1 MHIKTTGWYHAFVW
15 LVALGM
21 AWVPRCH
28 AAEAETHRFV
38 VRADEAFEQGQGAWG
53 VRLNDGGAVALYD
66 RVLVEDD
73 GPGIGSDAE
82 WLKTDRAPTTEI
94 GGNTRVKKVLHI
106 ERLGAKE
113 ARLCAP
119 ADVAIEINGRAVEI
133 AGSTPF
139 PQIPV
144 SLLKKGDNEV
154 VLYCLRKTG
163 TGTNRMANAVRDPS
177 KTERLE
183 PVPVLNVK
191 IALPEDILRNAPE
204 RKDRPRRS
212 FKSADGGKTWEPI
225 QGEYMVRLHL
235 VQHVPQ
241 GYFISPVVDLGQ
253 PGEDKRPLLTPVSI
267 QSVSLDANA
276 ETPDGTRVELA
287 VRTGRSPVYEAAL
300 WSDWQPPGAAVP
312 KGNRYLQWKATLF
325 SSDPAKTPLLRSVA
339 VEAKVS
345 RPQTPAW
352 AKALRVV
359 SFHNEEIRSTSLPFE
374 YEDPLHPRMVA
385 LRRKYRLDDVVAGAR
400 TETEQLVRLRDWVSR
415 QWKYTV
421 PESDYPAWDAD
432 EILTRKYGFCVQY
445 AIVLM
450 QSAISLGHQARF
462 VFGHNPGAFDGGG
475 HEVCEIWSNE
485 HRKWIFFDSHQN
497 WHYVPPQT
505 NVPLSMLEVHDLVL
519 KTYYGG
525 QPATFANPPRK
536 RQPSDAIAIC
546 YGTSMTPG
554 MPPKGFETHY
564 ADGRYTA
571 PTRWL
576 FVNYMPRNNFYAK
589 PYPQPKTQGAHW
601 DWSEYW
607 CWEDSQTSTPS
618 SSSIPSTPSRQW
630 LYRNFTARRSDLD
643 WTINQICFDATIA
656 DQPGALAIQMGTFTP
671 YGDAFLAKADRQAWK
686 EASRA
691 FTWELHPGR
700 NRLEMRIRNKAG
712 VQGPVSF
719 LEVEY

>member
-1 MHIKTTGWYHAFVW
+1 MHIKTIRRRHALIW
-15 LVALGM
+15 LVAVGM
-21 AWVPRCH
+21 AWDSRCP
-28 AAEAETHRFV
+28 AAEAETHRLV
-38 VRADEAFEQGQGAWG
+38 VRADEAFEQGEGAWG
-53 VRLNDGGAVALYD
+53 VRLSEGGAAILYD

-94 GGNTRVKKVLHI
+94 AGNTRIKKVLHV

-113 ARLCAP
+113 ARLCVP
-119 ADVAIEINGRAVEI
+119 ADVAIEVNGQAIETL
-133 AGSTPF
+133 GSMPF
-139 PQIPV
+139 PQVPV

-154 VLYCLRKTG
+154 VLYCRG
-163 TGTNRMANAVRDPS
+163 SNRRNI
-177 KTERLE
+177 
-183 PVPVLNVK
+183 K

-212 FKSADGGKTWEPI
+212 FKSLDGGKTWEPI

-241 GYFISPVVDLGQ
+241 GYFISPVIDLGQ
-253 PGEDKRPLLTPVSI
+253 SREDKRPLLTPVSI

-287 VRTGRSPVYEAAL
+287 MRTGHSPVYEAVL
-300 WSDWQPPGAAVP
+300 WSDWQPAGTAVT
-312 KGNRYLQWKATLF
+312 KENRYLQWKATLF
-325 SSDPAKTPLLRSVA
+325 SNDSLKTPLLRSVA
-339 VEAKVS
+339 VEAKVGPA
-345 RPQTPAW
+345 RTPAW

-359 SFHNEEIRSTSLPFE
+359 SFHKEAIRSTSLPFE
-374 YEDPLHPRMVA
+374 YEDPLHPHLVA
-385 LRRKYRLDDVVAGAR
+385 LRRKYELDDVVSGAA
-400 TETEQLVRLRDWVSR
+400 TEMERLVRLRDWVAH
-415 QWKYTV
+415 QWKYKP
-421 PESDYPAWDAD
+421 PEENYPVWDAD
-432 EILTRKYGFCVQY
+432 EILTRKGGFCVQY

-485 HRKWIFFDSHQN
+485 HRKWVFFDSHQN
-497 WHYVPPQT
+497 WHYVHPQT
-505 NVPLSMLEVHDLVL
+505 KAPMSVLEVHDLIL

-525 QPATFANPPRK
+525 QPVSLANPPLR
-536 RQPSDAIAIC
+536 RLPSDDIAIC
-546 YGTSMTPG
+546 YGTSMVPG
-554 MPPKGFETHY
+554 TPPKGFETHY
-564 ADGRYTA
+564 ADGHYTA

-607 CWEDSQTSTPS
+607 CWEDALTP
-618 SSSIPSTPSRQW
+618 RQW
-630 LYRNFTARRSDLD
+630 LYRNFIGRRSDLD
-643 WTINQICFDATIA
+643 WTINQVCFDATIS
-656 DQPGALAIQMGTFTP
+656 DRPGALAIQMGTFTP
-671 YGDAFLAKADRQAWK
+671 YFDTFLVKVDSQAWK
-686 EASRA
+686 ESPRV

-700 NRLEMRIRNKAG
+700 NRMEMRIRNKVG
-712 VQGPVSF
+712 VEGPVSH
-719 LEVEY
+719 LEVE

>member
-1 MHIKTTGWYHAFVW
+1 MHIKTMGRYHALIW

-21 AWVPRCH
+21 AWDSRCP
-28 AAEAETHRFV
+28 AAEAETHRLV
-38 VRADEAFEQGQGAWG
+38 VRADEAFEQGEGAWG
-53 VRLNDGGAVALYD
+53 VRLSEGGAVSLYD

-94 GGNTRVKKVLHI
+94 AGNTRIKKVLHI

-113 ARLCAP
+113 ARLCVP
-119 ADVAIEINGRAVEI
+119 ADVAIEVNGRALEI
-133 AGSTPF
+133 LRSTPF
-139 PQIPV
+139 PQVPV
-144 SLLKKGDNEV
+144 SLLKRGLNEV
-154 VLYCLRKTG
+154 VLYCPGSR
-163 TGTNRMANAVRDPS
+163 R
-177 KTERLE
+177 
-183 PVPVLNVK
+183 NVK
-191 IALPEDILRNAPE
+191 IARPEDILRNAPE

-212 FKSADGGKTWEPI
+212 FKSSDGGKTWEPI

-235 VQHVPQ
+235 VQYVPQ
-241 GYFISPVVDLGQ
+241 GYFISPVIDLGQ
-253 PGEDKRPLLTPVSI
+253 PSADAQNKDKRPLLTPVSI

-287 VRTGRSPVYEAAL
+287 LRTGRSPVYEAAR
-300 WSDWQPPGAAVP
+300 WSDWQPAGTAVP

-325 SSDPAKTPLLRSVA
+325 SSDPVKTPLLRSVA

-345 RPQTPAW
+345 TPPTPAW
-352 AKALRVV
+352 AKALQVV

-374 YEDPLHPRMVA
+374 YEDPLHPRLVA
-385 LRRKYRLDDVVAGAR
+385 LRRKYKLDEVVSGAA
-400 TETEQLVRLRDWVSR
+400 TETEQLVRLCDWVAH

-421 PESDYPAWDAD
+421 PESDYPTWDAD
-432 EILTRKYGFCVQY
+432 EILTRKYGFCVQF

-462 VFGHNPGAFDGGG
+462 VFGHNPGAFEGGG

-485 HRKWIFFDSHQN
+485 YRKWIFFDSNQN
-497 WHYVPPQT
+497 WHYIHPQT
-505 NVPLSMLEVHDLVL
+505 KVPMSVLEVHDLVV

-525 QPATFANPPRK
+525 QPATLANPPRR

-546 YGTSMTPG
+546 YGTSMAPG
-554 MPPKGFETHY
+554 IPPKGFETHY
-564 ADGRYTA
+564 ADGRYTV

-607 CWEDSQTSTPS
+607 CWEDGATPK
-618 SSSIPSTPSRQW
+618 QW

-643 WTINQICFDATIA
+643 WTINQVCFDATIS
-656 DQPGALAIQMGTFTP
+656 DRPGALAIQTGTFTP
-671 YGDAFLAKADRQAWK
+671 HFDTFLVKVDRQAWK

-700 NRLEMRIRNKAG
+700 NRLGMRIRNKAG
-712 VQGPVSF
+712 VEGPVSF